1 MIIRTFDI
9 LRFQLDKYPHA
20 RALVS
25 RENEQ
30 WVDYDTQS
38 CIDHVDGYS
47 RALLALEVQA
57 GDRVLMMPS
66 LATAKWLFLDL
77 AIQQI
82 GAVVAPVPESSSN
95 VQLRYILDQTDT
107 RLCVSATPPNV
118 TGRSETRFLLLDGP
132 DDDPAYFSY
141 WLKKGQAIA
150 FDQVEQRR
158 AAVQPDALAAIVY
171 TSGSTGMPKG
181 VMLSH
186 RNMVSNLRAILPI
199 LPLNYQ
205 KVGFSMLPFSHIF
218 ERIAIYTY
226 IASGASLAFLSDRD
240 YLTQALHEIRP
251 HFFTAVPRIV
261 EKMYEQVLIARAKRG
276 WLGKKIIDW
285 ALQLGRQYR
294 ERPGLRFAYQL
305 QLLLARLLVFRH
317 FTSRLGGRVEGIIV
331 GAAWLR
337 PELGRLL
344 SAMGIRVR
352 EGYGMT
358 ETSPV
363 ISLNHFTPGL
373 YAFGT
378 VGLPLPGVEVHID
391 QPDEDGEGEILVRGP
406 NVMMGYYRQPDA
418 TRQVIDEE
426 GWFHTGDVGRFVR
439 KRFLQITDRK
449 KDIFKTSA
457 GKYIA
462 PLALENYFRESPFI
476 EQIMIIGFQRP
487 YLTALIKP
495 NFEWLELWCR
505 EHHIHWT
512 GPQYMVHNIKV
523 KQKLSEEV
531 DALNAELPNFQTI
544 RKFHLVHQE
553 WTVESGMLTYT
564 LKLVRSRILE
574 LYAKEIE
581 ALYPL

>member
-1 MIIRTFDI
+1 
-9 LRFQLDKYPHA
+9 
-20 RALVS
+20 
-25 RENEQ
+25 
-30 WVDYDTQS
+30 
-38 CIDHVDGYS
+38 
-47 RALLALEVQA
+47 
-57 GDRVLMMPS
+57 
-66 LATAKWLFLDL
+66 
-77 AIQQI
+77 
-82 GAVVAPVPESSSN
+82 
-95 VQLRYILDQTDT
+95 
-107 RLCVSATPPNV
+107 
-118 TGRSETRFLLLDGP
+118 
-132 DDDPAYFSY
+132 
-141 WLKKGQAIA
+141 
-150 FDQVEQRR
+150 
-158 AAVQPDALAAIVY
+158 
-171 TSGSTGMPKG
+171 
-181 VMLSH
+181 
-186 RNMVSNLRAILPI
+186 
-199 LPLNYQ
+199 
-205 KVGFSMLPFSHIF
+205 
-218 ERIAIYTY
+218 
-226 IASGASLAFLSDRD
+226 
-240 YLTQALHEIRP
+240 
-251 HFFTAVPRIV
+251 
-261 EKMYEQVLIARAKRG
+261 
-276 WLGKKIIDW
+276 
-285 ALQLGRQYR
+285 
-294 ERPGLRFAYQL
+294 
-305 QLLLARLLVFRH
+305 
-317 FTSRLGGRVEGIIV
+317 
-331 GAAWLR
+331 LR

-505 EHHIHWT
+505 ERHIHWT

-581 ALYPL
+581 ALYPR

>member
-1 MIIRTFDI
+1 MITRTFDI
-9 LRFQLDKYPHA
+9 LRFQLDKYPHS

-25 RENEQ
+25 RENGRWAEYSTQDCVARAEQ
-30 WVDYDTQS
+30 
-38 CIDHVDGYS
+38 YS
-47 RALLALEVQA
+47 LALLALGVQP
-57 GDRVLMMPS
+57 GDRVLMMPG
-66 LATAKWLFLDL
+66 LATAKWVLLDL

-82 GAVVAPVPESSSN
+82 GAVATPVPEFSSN
-95 VQLRYILDQTDT
+95 AQLRYILDQTDT
-107 RLCVSATPPNV
+107 RLCFCLSLPDVK
-118 TGRSETRFLLLDGP
+118 GRSETRFLLIEAP
-132 DDDPAYFSY
+132 ADDPGSFDY
-141 WLKKGQAIA
+141 WLEKGKNTDAGIL
-150 FDQVEQRR
+150 EQRR
-158 AAVQPDALAAIVY
+158 AAVQPGDLAVIVY

-186 RNMVSNLRAILPI
+186 NNLVSNLRALLPI
-199 LPLNYQ
+199 LPLNYE
-205 KVGFSMLPFSHIF
+205 KTGLSLLPFSHIF

-226 IASGASLAFLSDRD
+226 IASGAGLAFLSDRD
-240 YLTQALHEIRP
+240 YLVQAFQDIRP

-261 EKMYEQVLIARAKRG
+261 EKMYEQILTARSKKG

-294 ERPGLRFAYQL
+294 ERPGLRFFYQF
-305 QLLLARLLVFRH
+305 QLLMARLLVFRH
-317 FTSRLGGRVEGIIV
+317 FTRRLGGRVEGIAV

-378 VGLPLPGVEVHID
+378 VGLPLPGVEVRID
-391 QPDEDGEGEILVRGP
+391 QPDENGEGEILVRGP
-406 NVMMGYYRQPDA
+406 NVMMGYYRQPEA
-418 TRQVIDEE
+418 TREAIDAE
-426 GWFHTGDVGRFVR
+426 GWFRTGDVGRFVR

-457 GKYIA
+457 GKYIT
-462 PLALENYFRESPFI
+462 PLTLENYFRESPFI
-476 EQIMIIGFQRP
+476 EQMMIIGFQRP

-505 EHHIHWT
+505 ENNIHWT
-512 GPQYMVHNIKV
+512 SPQYMVHNIKV
-523 KQKLSEEV
+523 KQKISDEV
-531 DALNAELPNFQTI
+531 ETLNAGLPNFQTI
-544 RKFHLVHQE
+544 RKFHLIDQE
-553 WTVESGMLTYT
+553 WSVESGTLTYT

-574 LYAKEIE
+574 LYAKQIE
-581 ALYPL
+581 TLYQS